1 MSMQVS
7 KEDREFILHK
17 VKHDFITRE
26 STLHGYETDAE
37 QAAINGRISS
47 DRFFLELLGMKD
59 EFKKLEEYYNP
70 NNYKLVY
77 DPEIVGWRYVHK
89 QEEN

>member
-26 STLHGYETDAE
+26 STDTE
-37 QAAINGRISS
+37 QAAINGSISS

-59 EFKKLEEYYNP
+59 EFKELEEYYNP